1 MLDPLHAK
9 LPGRFPP
16 LYEQL
21 VLTYRW
27 ADVDLVSYRLLGNPI
42 GPNLSGLLDKMLK
55 DKFLSTCLLK
65 SGYIPFGKGPDID
78 DPVCFDLKSRKKNR
92 EFSIVKLP
100 HEEIL
105 CNERIKVVAE
115 LAPTFEQLLRTT
127 IEAANRTQTVLSLKN
142 YLRQRLS
149 RCVGDAQRDVS
160 HAELLR
166 YFPCFTA
173 KLQRRPSAR
182 FPHHFQIHPSH
193 AASPARS

>member
-1 MLDPLHAK
+1 LDESLDSLASHFSTGEENQFGGKLWRPVSQATDPSMLDPLHAK

-42 GPNLSGLLDKMLK
+42 GPNPSGLLDKMLK

-65 SGYIPFGKGPDID
+65 SAYIPFGKGPDIG
-78 DPVCFDLKSRKKNR
+78 DPVCFDLKSPKKNR

-127 IEAANRTQTVLSLKN
+127 IEAANRT
-142 YLRQRLS
+142 
-149 RCVGDAQRDVS
+149 
-160 HAELLR
+160 
-166 YFPCFTA
+166 
-173 KLQRRPSAR
+173 
-182 FPHHFQIHPSH
+182 
-193 AASPARS
+193 